1 VQVDRALLDELAR
14 RCRGKLLRDEP
25 MWRHT
30 SWQVGGPA
38 AALFR
43 PANHVDLVKA
53 VRLLNAANCPWMVLG
68 GGSNLLVRDGG
79 FPGAVIDLH
88 EFNAVRIGA
97 DGLVEAEAGV
107 RLNALVKQLVNAGL
121 AGLEELAGI
130 PGTVGGAVMMNA
142 GAGGQ
147 DFGSVTEEVEVLTG
161 ETFAW
166 RPAALLAFAYR
177 RSALAAGEIVTA
189 VRLRLASDD
198 PELLGATYTERL
210 AHRREAHAVG
220 GPSAGSVFK
229 NPPGHKAWE
238 LVAGCGWRGRGIG
251 GAKVAER
258 HANFIINTGRAMA
271 ADIEAL
277 IEAIR
282 TDVRRETGIALE
294 PEVKIVGVPVTAR
307 RVSGGT

>member
-1 VQVDRALLDELAR
+1 MDQSLLDELVR

-25 MWRHT
+25 LWRHT

-43 PANHVDLVKA
+43 PANHVDLVKV
-53 VRLLNAANCPWMVLG
+53 VRLLNTAKCPWMVLG

-79 FPGAVIDLH
+79 FPGVVIDLH
-88 EFNAVRIGA
+88 EFSAVRFSA

-107 RLNALVKQLVNAGL
+107 RLNALVKQLVSTGL

-130 PGTVGGAVMMNA
+130 PGTVGGAVLMNA

-147 DFGSVTEEVEVLTG
+147 DFGSVVEEVEVLVG

-166 RPAALLAFAYR
+166 RPAALLAFDYR
-177 RSALAAGEIVTA
+177 RSAIAAGEIVTA
-189 VRLRLASDD
+189 ARLRLASND
-198 PELLGATYTERL
+198 PDLLAATYAERL
-210 AHRREAHAVG
+210 AHRRQAHAVG
-220 GPSAGSVFK
+220 GPSAGSVFR

-251 GAKVAER
+251 GARVAER
-258 HANFIINTGRAMA
+258 HANFIVNTANASA
-271 ADIEAL
+271 ADIETL

-282 TDVRRETGIALE
+282 TDVRRETGIDLE
-294 PEVKIVGVPVTAR
+294 PEVKIVGVPATAR
-307 RVSGGT
+307 RASEGV